1 MKLAYIIQAHKGF
14 KQLSTLIDILSKN
27 SDVYLHIDLKNN
39 DLYKQLKEH
48 YLTQDNIFIISDR
61 VSVNWSGFSQVKA
74 TLNLLRAVKGKNYDY
89 ISLLSGQDLPIKSHS
104 EIIRFLS
111 QDVHREFIHIAPD
124 YKNYSWRL
132 LRYSPWSESKSIRNF
147 PLNKLNSA
155 SIKLQNL
162 LNIKKSFFNDLDIY
176 MGSSWFTITN
186 DAVEYIL
193 NSVDDKLIEGFRS
206 TTCSD
211 EHFIQTLLMNSPF
224 KEKVVGEN
232 TVYIDWSEGNP
243 NPKILTMDDYSKL
256 KNSTK
261 LFARKFDIDIDSDII
276 NKIIKDEFI

>member
-14 KQLSTLIDILSKN
+14 KQLSILIDILSKN
-27 SDVYLHIDLKNN
+27 SDVYLHIDLKN
-39 DLYKQLKEH
+39 DYLYNQLKDH
-48 YLTQDNIFIISDR
+48 YLSQKNIFILSDR
-61 VSVNWSGFSQVKA
+61 ISVNWSGFSQVKA
-74 TLNLLRAVKGKNYDY
+74 TLNLLEAVRGKNYDY
-89 ISLLSGQDLPIKSHS
+89 VTLLSGQDLPIKSHS
-104 EIIRFLS
+104 EIISFLS
-111 QDVHREFIHIAPD
+111 EDVHREFIHIAPD
-124 YKNYSWRL
+124 YKKYCWRL

-147 PLNKLNSA
+147 PMNKLNSI

-162 LNIKKSFFNDLDIY
+162 LNIKKPFFKDLDIY

-186 DAVEYIL
+186 NAVEYIL
-193 NSVDDKLIEGFRS
+193 DSIDDKLIVGFES

-243 NPKILTMDDYSKL
+243 NPKILTMDDYLKL

-261 LFARKFDIDIDSDII
+261 LFARKFDIDIDADIT
-276 NKIIKDEFI
+276 NKIIKDAFI

>member
-14 KQLSTLIDILSKN
+14 KQLNILIDILSKN

-39 DLYKQLKEH
+39 CLYQKLKKH
-48 YLTQDNIFIISDR
+48 YLSQDNVFIISDR

-74 TLNLLRAVKGKNYDY
+74 TLNLLKAVREKKYDY
-89 ISLLSGQDLPIKSHS
+89 VTLLSGQDLPIKSHS
-104 EIIRFLS
+104 EIISFLS
-111 QDVHREFIHIAPD
+111 EDVHREFIHIAPD
-124 YKNYSWRL
+124 YKNYSWRI
-132 LRYSPWSESKSIRNF
+132 LRYSPWSESKFIRDF
-147 PLNKLNSA
+147 PLNKINSI

-162 LNIKKSFFNDLDIY
+162 LNIKKPFFSDLDIY

-186 DAVEYIL
+186 TAVEYIL
-193 NSVDDKLIEGFRS
+193 NSIDHKLIEGFQS

-211 EHFIQTLLMNSPF
+211 EHFIQTLLMNSSF

-232 TVYIDWSEGNP
+232 IVYIDWSEKNP

-256 KNSTK
+256 QNSPK

-276 NKIIKDEFI
+276 DKITKL

>member
-14 KQLSTLIDILSKN
+14 KQLSILIDILSKN
-27 SDVYLHIDLKNN
+27 SDVYLHIDLKN
-39 DLYKQLKEH
+39 DYLYNRLKDH
-48 YLTQDNIFIISDR
+48 YLSQKNIFILSDR
-61 VSVNWSGFSQVKA
+61 ISVNWSGFSQVKA
-74 TLNLLRAVKGKNYDY
+74 TLNLLEAVRGKNYDY
-89 ISLLSGQDLPIKSHS
+89 VTLLSGQDLPIKSHS
-104 EIIRFLS
+104 EIIKFLS
-111 QDVHREFIHIAPD
+111 EDVHREFIHIAPD

-147 PLNKLNSA
+147 PLNKLNSI

-162 LNIKKSFFNDLDIY
+162 LNIKKPCFKNLDIY

-186 DAVEYIL
+186 NAVEYIL
-193 NSVDDKLIEGFRS
+193 DRVDDKLIEGFRS

-224 KEKVVGEN
+224 KERVVGEN
-232 TVYIDWSEGNP
+232 IVYIDWSEGNP
-243 NPKILTMDDYSKL
+243 NPKILTMDDYLKL

-261 LFARKFDIDIDSDII
+261 LFARKFDIDIDADII
-276 NKIIKDEFI
+276 NKIITK

>member
-14 KQLSTLIDILSKN
+14 KQLTILINILSKN

-39 DLYKQLKEH
+39 CLYQQLKKH
-48 YLTQDNIFIISDR
+48 YLFQDNVFIISDR
-61 VSVNWSGFSQVKA
+61 VSVNWSGFSQVEA
-74 TLNLLRAVKGKNYDY
+74 TLNLFHAIRGKNYDY
-89 ISLLSGQDLPIKSHS
+89 ITLLSGQDLPIKSHS
-104 EIIRFLS
+104 EIISFLS
-111 QDVHREFIHIAPD
+111 EDIHREFLHIASD
-124 YKNYSWRL
+124 YKNYNWRI

-147 PLNKLNSA
+147 PLNKINST

-162 LNIKKSFFNDLDIY
+162 LNIKKPFFNNINIY

-193 NSVDDKLIEGFRS
+193 NNIDDKLIEGFKS

-224 KEKVVGEN
+224 KDNVVGEN
-232 TVYIDWSEGNP
+232 IVYIDWSEGNP
-243 NPKILTMDDYSKL
+243 NPKVLTMDDYSKL
-256 KNSTK
+256 KGSNK

-276 NKIIKDEFI
+276 NKITKL

>member
-14 KQLSTLIDILSKN
+14 KQLNILIDILSKN

-39 DLYKQLKEH
+39 YLYNQLKDR
-48 YLTQDNIFIISDR
+48 YLSQNNVSIISDR
-61 VSVNWSGFSQVKA
+61 VSVNWSGFSQVEA
-74 TLNLLRAVKGKNYDY
+74 TLNLLEAARGKNYDY
-89 ISLLSGQDLPIKSHS
+89 ITLLSGQDLPIKSHS
-104 EIIRFLS
+104 EIISFLS
-111 QDVHREFIHIAPD
+111 DNVHREFVHIASD

-132 LRYSPWSESKSIRNF
+132 LRYSPWSENKYIRNF
-147 PLNKLNSA
+147 PLNKLNSI

-162 LNIKKSFFNDLDIY
+162 LNIQKPFFSGWNIY

-186 DAVEYIL
+186 NAVEYIL
-193 NSVDDKLIEGFRS
+193 DSVDDKLIEGFRS

-224 KEKVVGEN
+224 KDRVAREN
-232 TVYIDWSEGNP
+232 ITYIDWSEGNP
-243 NPKILTMDDYSKL
+243 NPKILTIDDYSKL

-261 LFARKFDIDIDSDII
+261 LFARKFDIDIDANII
-276 NKIIKDEFI
+276 NKIITK

>member
-14 KQLSTLIDILSKN
+14 KQLSILIDILSKN

-39 DLYKQLKEH
+39 YLYQQLKDH
-48 YLTQDNIFIISDR
+48 YLTQDNIFIIPNR

-74 TLNLLRAVKGKNYDY
+74 TLNLLESVRGKNYDY
-89 ISLLSGQDLPIKSHS
+89 VTLLSGQDLPIKSHS
-104 EIIRFLS
+104 EIISFLS
-111 QDVHREFIHIAPD
+111 VDVHREFIHIAPD
-124 YKNYSWRL
+124 YKNYNWRL
-132 LRYSPWSESKSIRNF
+132 LRYSPWSESTSIRNF
-147 PLNKLNSA
+147 PLNKINSI

-193 NSVDDKLIEGFRS
+193 NSIDDKLIEGFRS

-211 EHFIQTLLMNSPF
+211 EHFIQTLLMNSSF

-232 TVYIDWSEGNP
+232 IVYIDWSEGNP

-276 NKIIKDEFI
+276 NKFITK

>member
-14 KQLSTLIDILSKN
+14 KQLSILIDILSKN
-27 SDVYLHIDLKNN
+27 SDVYLHIDLKN
-39 DLYKQLKEH
+39 DYLYNRLKDH
-48 YLTQDNIFIISDR
+48 YLSQKNIFILSDR
-61 VSVNWSGFSQVKA
+61 ISVNWSGFSQVKA
-74 TLNLLRAVKGKNYDY
+74 TLNLLEAVRGKNYDY
-89 ISLLSGQDLPIKSHS
+89 VTLLSGQDLPIKSHS
-104 EIIRFLS
+104 EIISFLS
-111 QDVHREFIHIAPD
+111 EDVHREFIHIAPD

-147 PLNKLNSA
+147 PLNKLNSI

-162 LNIKKSFFNDLDIY
+162 LNIKKPFLKNLDIY

-186 DAVEYIL
+186 NAVEYIL
-193 NSVDDKLIEGFRS
+193 DSIDDKLIEGFRS

-224 KEKVVGEN
+224 KERVVREN
-232 TVYIDWSEGNP
+232 IVYIYWSEGNP
-243 NPKILTMDDYSKL
+243 NPKILTMDDYLKL

-261 LFARKFDIDIDSDII
+261 LFARKFDIDVDADII
-276 NKIIKDEFI
+276 NKIITK